1 MPRVNKKDAA
11 AAAAIAAAPVAPV
24 MEQHPA
30 ELPDETPQGN
40 VVVPIA
46 AFLNL
51 RDSVSIPFTF
61 KLWLS
66 SSTTANRAHHRSIAR
81 QPSEHGAGAPHACCI
96 LLCLRALHTPGPF
109 KQTMRQPCERM
120 TTRVAHAFLL
130 VGTRPSMLLIWIDGL
145 KFRSSWHLELVCA
158 IIWDSTLQSAISGYL
173 FTQHQ
178 LGQLET
184 NSLYQI
190 LKGLGAIQDVVTQ
203 MNSTYVSSTNAML
216 IESGFDERYLPSI
229 VTRASAP
236 EASTDDKK
244 EKKKRVHD
252 PNAPK
257 RPLTPFFLYMQTARP
272 IIAADLGPD
281 QPKKAVAI
289 EGVRRWREMAEGDKQ
304 LWANAYTDNLKLYN
318 ARVHA
323 YKAGDMNAKDMDD
336 AEAAHYAETH
346 NVAALPGDEL
356 DLAADAQ
363 LSAEHLGELPGD
375 MASTP
380 TSPEASP
387 EPPKIP
393 AATPKAKAAR
403 AKKGKQTQVAT
414 PQTIEAPVVP
424 IVPSSNQKAAS
435 PDKKR
440 KRGSVKKADEV
451 VASIESEETPKNKS
465 AGRKK
470 KARGE

>member
-1 MPRVNKKDAA
+1 
-11 AAAAIAAAPVAPV
+11 
-24 MEQHPA
+24 
-30 ELPDETPQGN
+30 
-40 VVVPIA
+40 
-46 AFLNL
+46 
-51 RDSVSIPFTF
+51 
-61 KLWLS
+61 
-66 SSTTANRAHHRSIAR
+66 
-81 QPSEHGAGAPHACCI
+81 
-96 LLCLRALHTPGPF
+96 
-109 KQTMRQPCERM
+109 
-120 TTRVAHAFLL
+120 
-130 VGTRPSMLLIWIDGL
+130 
-145 KFRSSWHLELVCA
+145 
-158 IIWDSTLQSAISGYL
+158 
-173 FTQHQ
+173 
-178 LGQLET
+178 
-184 NSLYQI
+184 
-190 LKGLGAIQDVVTQ
+190 
-203 MNSTYVSSTNAML
+203 MNSTYISSTNAML
-216 IESGFDERYLPSI
+216 IESGFDERYLTSI
-229 VTRASAP
+229 MARAPAP
-236 EASTDDKK
+236 EASISDDKK

-281 QPKKAVAI
+281 QPKKAVGV
-289 EGVRRWREMAEGDKQ
+289 EGVRRWKEMAEGDKQ
-304 LWANAYTDNLKLYN
+304 LWTNAYTDNLKLYN

-323 YKAGDMNAKDMDD
+323 YKAGNMNAKDMDD

-393 AATPKAKAAR
+393 AATPKAKTAR
-403 AKKGKQTQVAT
+403 AKKGKQTPVAT

-424 IVPSSNQKAAS
+424 IVPSSTQKAAS

-440 KRGSVKKADEV
+440 KRGSAKKADEV

-465 AGRKK
+465 GGRKK